1 MSSYRFIPIKH
12 SKIMFQLTTTLSS
25 PCLVAPSLLPQTY
38 SIRIQSV
45 GNDWSAYH
53 SYFFNRNIK
62 CGSKHSAS
70 CYLLLVCC
78 MRLFIASFLAVAT
91 LKKKDFG
98 VGFLACFNRNNKY
111 VCFLWYRAMHWYS
124 TYIPPGSSSI
134 QRLLTVCL
142 DSVRPWKAINLTC
155 SAVLYENCTQVTD
168 LV

>member
-91 LKKKDFG
+91 LKKKILE
-98 VGFLACFNRNNKY
+98 VFLPALIEIINMY
-111 VCFLWYRAMHWYS
+111 VFYDIGLCTDTVHTFPQEVHPYS
-124 TYIPPGSSSI
+124 GYL
-134 QRLLTVCL
+134 QCV
-142 DSVRPWKAINLTC
+142 W
-155 SAVLYENCTQVTD
+155 TQFD
-168 LV
+168 HEKL